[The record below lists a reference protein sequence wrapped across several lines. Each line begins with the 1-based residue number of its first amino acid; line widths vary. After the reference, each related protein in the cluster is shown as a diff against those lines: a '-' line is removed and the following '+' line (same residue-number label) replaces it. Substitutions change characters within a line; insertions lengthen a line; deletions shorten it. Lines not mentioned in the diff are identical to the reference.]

1 MQQQSNYNP
10 PPPQYPQPPV
20 PPQLPPQKKQP
31 SITIK
36 LLVICLLIVILVIP
50 WILLELLIYDR
61 ERTSETA
68 INEVSQSWSSA
79 QTVSGPT
86 LHIPFKTR
94 RYNEDKQLIEATEWL
109 TVLPEDLA
117 IDGKVSPEIRY
128 RGIYEVVVYSAQLQV
143 KGKLNIPDIGS
154 FGIDSSA
161 VIWKEVYLS
170 LGLSDM
176 RGIRDEISVNWNG
189 NKIEFNPGMESSGKS
204 GVSVRLLPDG
214 LPKNLATENTFAFDL
229 GLNGSRSLSFEPL
242 GKTTLVHLASP
253 WKNPSF
259 NGSFL
264 PDDRKIT
271 ETGFS
276 ADWKVLH
283 LNRNFPQA
291 WKNQDFYTESSS
303 FGVELMV
310 PVDHYTKSSR
320 ASKYAI
326 LIITLTFLVYFFVE
340 VLNKTRIH
348 PFQYILVGL
357 AICVFYTLL
366 LSFSEHMNFNLAY
379 LLAAG
384 ATIGAITVYSAAIF
398 KNRKATLLSALI
410 LLLIYGF
417 VFVIIQLQDYALLV
431 GSIGLFL
438 TLIIIMYLSRKIK
451 WYGDEEQGT

>member
-1 MQQQSNYNP
+1 MLQQPQQFNQ
-10 PPPQYPQPPV
+10 PPQYPV
-20 PPQLPPQKKQP
+20 PTKKQP
-31 SITIK
+31 SVTIK
-36 LLVICLLIVILVIP
+36 LLVICVLVLILVVP
-50 WILLELLIYDR
+50 WLLLELLIHDR
-61 ERTSETA
+61 ERTSDIA
-68 INEVSQSWSSA
+68 VNEVSQSWSSA

-94 RYNEDKQLIEATEWL
+94 YYNEEKQLVQRTEWL
-109 TVLPEDLA
+109 TVLPDDLS
-117 IDGKVSPEIRY
+117 IEGNVKPEIRY

-143 KGKLNIPDIGS
+143 KGKLQIPDISS
-154 FGIDSSA
+154 FGIDSA
-161 VIWKEVYLS
+161 DVIWKEVYLS

-189 NKIEFNPGMESSGKS
+189 NKIEFNPGVENSGKS

-214 LPKNLATENTFAFDL
+214 LPKNLPLQNTFSFEL

-242 GKTTLVHLASP
+242 GKTTMVHLSSA

-264 PDDRKIT
+264 PDDRKIS
-271 ETGFS
+271 ETGFT

-283 LNRNFPQA
+283 LNRNYPQA
-291 WKNQDFYTESSS
+291 WKNEDFSTGSSA
-303 FGVELMV
+303 FGVDLMV
-310 PVDHYTKSSR
+310 PVDHYTKSAR

-366 LSFSEHMNFNLAY
+366 LSFSEHMHFNLAY
-379 LLAAG
+379 LLAAA
-384 ATIGAITVYSAAIF
+384 ATIAAITIYSAAIF
-398 KNRKATLLSALI
+398 RNRKATLLSALI
-410 LLLIYGF
+410 LLLLYGF

-438 TLIIIMYLSRKIK
+438 TLIIIMYLSRKIN
-451 WYGDEEQGT
+451 WYGDEEQNT